1 MAGFVDAARLDQ
13 IPPGTKGSVAEE
25 VVRSAPCAVLTL
37 TPTAQQK
44 AAHLK
49 MERREDVAS

>member
-1 MAGFVDAARLDQ
+1 
-13 IPPGTKGSVAEE
+13 

>member
-1 MAGFVDAARLDQ
+1 
-13 IPPGTKGSVAEE
+13 
-25 VVRSAPCAVLTL
+25 VLTL

-44 AAHLK
+44 AHLK